1 MPIPPFRLRL
11 ARVAALLIVAASVA
25 AGVSVDASAQTTV
38 VPESRAQV
46 QLSFAP
52 VVKKVVPAVVNVYAT
67 RKVQSQVA
75 SPLFDDPL
83 FRQFFG
89 GGGAPRSRMESSLG
103 SGTIVDRSGLIV
115 TNHHVIK
122 DATDVKVALADKRE
136 FEADIVLKDERTD
149 LAVIRIRDK
158 GDYPFLDIGD
168 SEALQVGDLVLAV
181 GNPFGVGQ
189 TVTQGIVSAL
199 ARTQVGA
206 GESRYFIQTDA
217 AINPGNSGGALVDL
231 EGRLVGVPSSI
242 YSSSGGSIGIGF
254 AIPSTVVKFVL
265 EQAKNGSVVRRPWLG
280 ASVQNVSADV
290 AEGLGL
296 DRPFGALVTGVIA
309 KGPAAAAGLKVGDL
323 IVAVDGHEVD
333 DPDVFGFRFGTRTLG
348 GSVKL
353 DVLRAGKRMQLEL
366 ASIAAPETPLR
377 DTRTID
383 AASPF
388 AGATVVNLS
397 PASAEELRIPLDAS
411 GVAIAS
417 VAAASPAARV
427 GFHKGDIVLEVN
439 GVEVRDTASLARL
452 AASDP
457 SFWRIAVRRD
467 GQVLRLALR

>member
-1 MPIPPFRLRL
+1 MKSFAAAVAFL
-11 ARVAALLIVAASVA
+11 AVGACVLPAA
-25 AGVSVDASAQTTV
+25 AQTSV
-38 VPESRAQV
+38 VPENAAQV
-46 QLSFAP
+46 RLSFAP
-52 VVKKVVPAVVNVYAT
+52 VVRTVAPAVVNVYAT
-67 RKVQSQVA
+67 RRVQA
-75 SPLFDDPL
+75 PTNPLFADPF

-89 GGGAPRSRMESSLG
+89 GGVEPPARVQSSLG
-103 SGTIVDRSGLIV
+103 SGTIVDPSGLIV
-115 TNHHVIK
+115 TNVHVIA
-122 DATDVKVALADKRE
+122 DATEVKVALADKRE

-149 LAVIRIRDK
+149 VAVIKIREK
-158 GDYPFLDIGD
+158 GTYPFARIGD
-168 SEALQVGDLVLAV
+168 SEGLQVGDLVLAV

-309 KGPAAAAGLKVGDL
+309 KGPAATAGLKVGDL

-366 ASIAAPETPLR
+366 ASIAAPETPPR

>member
-1 MPIPPFRLRL
+1 MKSL
-11 ARVAALLIVAASVA
+11 AAAVAFLALGACALPAV
-25 AGVSVDASAQTTV
+25 AQTSA
-38 VPESRAQV
+38 VPENAAQIR
-46 QLSFAP
+46 LSFAG
-52 VVKKVVPAVVNVYAT
+52 VVKTVAPAVVNVYAT
-67 RKVQSQVA
+67 RRVQA
-75 SPLFDDPL
+75 PTNPLFADPF

-89 GGGAPRSRMESSLG
+89 GGVEPPARVQSSLG
-103 SGTIVDRSGLIV
+103 SGTIVDPSGIIV
-115 TNHHVIK
+115 TNVHVIA
-122 DATDVKVALADKRE
+122 DATEVKVALADKRE

-149 LAVIRIRDK
+149 VAVIKIREK
-158 GDYPFLDIGD
+158 GTYPFARIGD
-168 SEALQVGDLVLAV
+168 SESLQVGDLVLAM

-254 AIPSTVVKFVL
+254 AIPSTVVKFIL
-265 EQAKNGSVVRRPWLG
+265 EQAKSGSTVRRPWLG
-280 ASVQNVSADV
+280 ASVQNVTADV

-296 DRPFGALVTGVIA
+296 DRPFGALVTGLA
-309 KGPAAAAGLKVGDL
+309 PKGPAAAAGLKIGDL

-353 DVLRAGKRMQLEL
+353 DVVRAGKRVQLEL
-366 ASIAAPETPLR
+366 ASVAAPETPPR
-377 DTRTID
+377 DARTIET
-383 AASPF
+383 ASPF
-388 AGATVVNLS
+388 AGATIVNLS
-397 PASAEELRIPLDAS
+397 PAAAEELRMPLDAT
-411 GVAIAS
+411 GVAIAA
-417 VAAASPAARV
+417 VAAGSPAARV
-427 GFHKGDIVLEVN
+427 GFQKGDVVLEVN